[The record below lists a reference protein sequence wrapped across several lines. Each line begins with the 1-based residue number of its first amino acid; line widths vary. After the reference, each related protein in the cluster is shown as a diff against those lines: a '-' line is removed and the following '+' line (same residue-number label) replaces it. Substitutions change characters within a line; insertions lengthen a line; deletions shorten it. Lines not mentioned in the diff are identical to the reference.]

1 MSQYPE
7 SFGEETEQEKTQ
19 RQMAETWSN
28 LTDAEAKQH
37 VAELKAQI
45 KEVQTSAELGKDPR
59 KVMELRELM
68 TTLSWCRKNKLR
80 SRFFRVITNGAS
92 MRQARRHPDARSFKS
107 SGKTGQK
114 RKTVQ
119 ADPISAGE

>member
-1 MSQYPE
+1 MI
-7 SFGEETEQEKTQ
+7 GEETEQEKTQ
-19 RQMAETWSN
+19 GQMAETWAN
-28 LTDAEAKQH
+28 LTDVEAKQH
-37 VAELKAQI
+37 VADLKAKI
-45 KEVQTSAELGKDPR
+45 KDVQSSAEIGKDPR

-92 MRQARRHPDARSFKS
+92 MRQARRHPDARSFKG
-107 SGKTGQK
+107 SGKAGQK

-119 ADPISAGE
+119 ADPVPAGE

>member
-1 MSQYPE
+1 MRKL
-7 SFGEETEQEKTQ
+7 TEQEEKQ
-19 RQMAETWSN
+19 KQMSETWAN
-28 LTDAEAKQH
+28 LSDAEAKQH
-37 VAELKAQI
+37 VADLKSKI

-80 SRFFRVITNGAS
+80 SKFFRVITNGAS
-92 MRQARRHPDARSFKS
+92 MRQARRHPDARSFKG
-107 SGKTGQK
+107 SGKAGQK

-119 ADPISAGE
+119 ADPVPAGE

>member
-1 MSQYPE
+1 MI
-7 SFGEETEQEKTQ
+7 GEETEQEKTQ
-19 RQMAETWSN
+19 RQMAETWAN
-28 LTDAEAKQH
+28 LTDVEAKQH
-37 VAELKAQI
+37 VLGLKARI
-45 KEVQTSAELGKDPR
+45 KEVQSSAEIGKDPR

-92 MRQARRHPDARSFKS
+92 MRQARRHPDARSFKD
-107 SGKTGQK
+107 SGKAGQK

-119 ADPISAGE
+119 DTTIYRGTEKIS